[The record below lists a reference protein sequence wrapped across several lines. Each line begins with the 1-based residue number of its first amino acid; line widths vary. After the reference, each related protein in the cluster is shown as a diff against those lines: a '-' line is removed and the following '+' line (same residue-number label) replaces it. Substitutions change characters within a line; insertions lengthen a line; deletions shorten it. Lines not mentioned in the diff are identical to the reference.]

1 MKILYAA
8 AAFLLWLPAATAA
21 VPTSSDIGKIE
32 NYLNSVKTL
41 TARFVQN
48 ASNGNVAEG
57 KLWIE
62 KPNKIR
68 MEYGAPTNVLIVGN
82 GRFYRLPRQRP

>member
-32 NYLNSVKTL
+32 NYLNSG
-41 TARFVQN
+41 QN
-48 ASNGNVAEG
+48 AHRAFCAE
-57 KLWIE
+57 
-62 KPNKIR
+62 R
-68 MEYGAPTNVLIVGN
+68 QQ
-82 GRFYRLPRQRP
+82 RQRRRRKTVD

>member
-48 ASNGNVAEG
+48 ASNG
-57 KLWIE
+57 
-62 KPNKIR
+62 
-68 MEYGAPTNVLIVGN
+68 
-82 GRFYRLPRQRP
+82 QRRRRKTVD

>member
-8 AAFLLWLPAATAA
+8 AAFLLWLPAANAA

-48 ASNGNVAEG
+48 ASNGNVAENCG
-57 KLWIE
+57 LKNRTKSAW
-62 KPNKIR
+62 NTAR
-68 MEYGAPTNVLIVGN
+68 RPTC
-82 GRFYRLPRQRP
+82 